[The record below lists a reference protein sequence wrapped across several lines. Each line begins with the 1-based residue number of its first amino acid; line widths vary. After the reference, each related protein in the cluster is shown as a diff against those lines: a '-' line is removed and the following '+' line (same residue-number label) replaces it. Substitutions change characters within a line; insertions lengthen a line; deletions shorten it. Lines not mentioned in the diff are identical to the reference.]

1 MPLLIKGGVKI
12 RGRELVAQ
20 FIVLYSERGEKSV
33 KLGGAQVKSHQK
45 YKKLRFAIH

>member
-20 FIVLYSERGEKSV
+20 FIVLYSERGDKYV
-33 KLGGAQVKSHQK
+33 KLGGARGKSHQK
-45 YKKLRFAIH
+45 YKKSGFAIH